1 MRVRARQFDPA
12 DVPVEIELYLHQ
24 HFVTTGHEYDVQAL
38 AIFEGHAFYQIVD
51 DLPMP
56 AWREAWAFDLVDSAI
71 PADWICSVFQEQPRL
86 VLGPPFLAESI
97 EAYETMVELHP
108 EQVLRFWRR
117 LGIWPSELTQGY
129 DPRRDPE

>member
-12 DVPVEIELYLHQ
+12 DVPVEIEPYLRQ
-24 HFVTTGHEYDVQAL
+24 RFVTAGREYDVQAL
-38 AIFEGHAFYQIVD
+38 IVYDGRASYQIVD
-51 DLPMP
+51 DSRTP
-56 AWREAWAFDLVDSAI
+56 AWEEAWAFDLVDSAI

-86 VLGPPFLAESI
+86 VLGPSFVAESV
-97 EAYETMVELHP
+97 EAYETMVEIHP